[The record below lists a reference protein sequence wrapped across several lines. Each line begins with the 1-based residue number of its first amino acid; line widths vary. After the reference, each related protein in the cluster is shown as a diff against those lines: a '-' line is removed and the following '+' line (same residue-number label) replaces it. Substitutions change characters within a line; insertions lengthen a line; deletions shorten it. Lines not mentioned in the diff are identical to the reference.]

1 MKIISYIHNDKKKI
15 GHLID
20 SDSLIDIS
28 SYFNFNNMIDFSGEI
43 LNNNEK
49 ILSNFIKFDNYTDT
63 NNIKNKNNIN
73 YINPSNKYNII
84 LSLYNIND
92 DEYKRKRYKLNVKD
106 TVCGEIKL
114 ENVIDT
120 SLITLIS
127 ENLDLFYDTQE
138 KKDMY
143 TNAKNIN
150 IIINDDLENSKN
162 YTKFNKLDIIND
174 NSFCI
179 LDLSNV
185 LLKKYYNI
193 VYELDFSKEIMVYN
207 IEKDN
212 EFLYKPNINSYIYT
226 YVPTKNWEKQVDIKD
241 ISDIFDISINNYK
254 YNVTLNNEMEILN
267 NFVQN
272 TYNAAYRW
280 KKVLNNKFIPGLKPI
295 NINIDISS
303 SIENIDISINNI
315 TYQNKNSKKYPK
327 TVDIS
332 FDIIDNKIVDEKTLL
347 HTLGRALGINR
358 RSMFESNNNNNFEIL
373 NNYDYYKGSDKF
385 LNIYKE
391 YLQDASYNIDNSF
404 IRLPIDFSNN
414 NKEFYINDDKLTNN
428 NHLFK
433 GIKSL
438 GLSNEILCEIKHQN
452 TSTRKLSKISIGLLE
467 ELGYDV
473 CYNEADN
480 YEITEKV
487 NIIKTLNIEINKND
501 EHTID
506 IYKIYIANT
515 DNTTFNNYKLSEISN
530 KYAIGDSKNNPYIIG
545 YISGEFHTSYSKRTE
560 LLYLDRGITIK
571 NIIDGSYN
579 YYNSSL
585 FTSNYT
591 ISYDYILNIQDNSY
605 VINNESYNNS
615 NINNNYEISH
625 NYYDNEISLNIIDLS
640 NILNFNELSIDFS
653 SIVQIFNVKDEFNN
667 EISMNKY
674 IKLTILPPYITLSGS
689 PDASN
694 IELYLTEYEP
704 FVDYG
709 HSIFDVI
716 DGSLSI
722 IQDVSLV
729 IKNKN
734 LNDNIKYNIKESELN
749 GIDYRFITNNIGN
762 YDILYKKSNSNN
774 KEAKKH
780 RDLKIV
786 KTQPLEYITYLKVH
800 DNNLFFDK
808 NNDISNN
815 LNKLDLSNILCYK
828 YTINNE
834 PYEKISMKDKK
845 YEKVRRENLILKS
858 KSFTVKAGGF

>member
-1 MKIISYIHNDKKKI
+1 MSEMRSMPFWAKSSRRPTNGEINVAPAFAARRACPAEKHNVTFTMTLRSESVLHTFRPAGVRGTFTATFGAIFASFSPSFNIVSKSVEATSALTGPLTTLQI
-15 GHLID
+15 
-20 SDSLIDIS
+20 SLI
-28 SYFNFNNMIDFSGEI
+28 
-43 LNNNEK
+43 
-49 ILSNFIKFDNYTDT
+49 
-63 NNIKNKNNIN
+63 
-73 YINPSNKYNII
+73 
-84 LSLYNIND
+84 
-92 DEYKRKRYKLNVKD
+92 
-106 TVCGEIKL
+106 
-114 ENVIDT
+114 
-120 SLITLIS
+120 
-127 ENLDLFYDTQE
+127 
-138 KKDMY
+138 
-143 TNAKNIN
+143 
-150 IIINDDLENSKN
+150 
-162 YTKFNKLDIIND
+162 
-174 NSFCI
+174 
-179 LDLSNV
+179 
-185 LLKKYYNI
+185 
-193 VYELDFSKEIMVYN
+193 
-207 IEKDN
+207 
-212 EFLYKPNINSYIYT
+212 
-226 YVPTKNWEKQVDIKD
+226 
-241 ISDIFDISINNYK
+241 
-254 YNVTLNNEMEILN
+254 
-267 NFVQN
+267 
-272 TYNAAYRW
+272 
-280 KKVLNNKFIPGLKPI
+280 
-295 NINIDISS
+295 
-303 SIENIDISINNI
+303 
-315 TYQNKNSKKYPK
+315 
-327 TVDIS
+327 
-332 FDIIDNKIVDEKTLL
+332 
-347 HTLGRALGINR
+347 
-358 RSMFESNNNNNFEIL
+358 
-373 NNYDYYKGSDKF
+373 
-385 LNIYKE
+385 
-391 YLQDASYNIDNSF
+391 
-404 IRLPIDFSNN
+404 
-414 NKEFYINDDKLTNN
+414 
-428 NHLFK
+428 K

-438 GLSNEILCEIKHQN
+438 GLSNEILCEIKDQN

-515 DNTTFNNYKLSEISN
+515 DNTKFNNYKLSEISN

-545 YISGEFHTSYSKRTE
+545 YISGDFHNSYSNRTE

-571 NIIDGSYN
+571 NTIDGSYN

-591 ISYDYILNIQDNSY
+591 ISYNYILNIQDNSY
-605 VINNESYNNS
+605 VINNKSYNNDS
-615 NINNNYEISH
+615 NNNYEISH

-640 NILNFNELSIDFS
+640 NIFNFNNSSIDNS
-653 SIVQIFNVKDEFNN
+653 SIVQIFYVKDEFNN

-694 IELYLTEYEP
+694 IELYFTEYEP

-716 DGSLSI
+716 DGSLTK

-834 PYEKISMKDKK
+834 PYEYKYSDKYAHNNIYDISYIINLEKNYYYAFILPFDISNNININYSNNVELVTRQIYNIYDKK
-845 YEKVRRENLILKS
+845 DTSCNLYRLLDNNGYITMKKINNFDLSLGMGWGRLGERAMFANPFGRINESFYERNKEQSGGVRGGEARSKTFFSGRNASLFGGLSYEIEKYNLKLN
-858 KSFTVKAGGF
+858 F